1 MSINR
6 LQWMGVY
13 QAMPLS
19 YCRLKLQLLLSLIL
33 VVLIVDSALLLRLL
47 VGQLVASGSWEM
59 IVEGRTEVA
68 AVLYIA
74 MLSGWMMKERLLL
87 LLMEEGLYEWCSL
100 DGLLATSI
108 VE

>member
-1 MSINR
+1 M
-6 LQWMGVY
+6 
-13 QAMPLS
+13 
-19 YCRLKLQLLLSLIL
+19 
-33 VVLIVDSALLLRLL
+33 
-47 VGQLVASGSWEM
+47 
-59 IVEGRTEVA
+59 EGRTEVA

>member
-19 YCRLKLQLLLSLIL
+19 YRRQKLELLSLVL

-47 VGQLVASGSWEM
+47 VGQLIASGSWEM
-59 IVEGRTEVA
+59 IVEGRVEVA
-68 AVLYIA
+68 AVYIA
-74 MLSGWMMKERLLL
+74 MLSGWMMEEGLLL
-87 LLMEEGLYEWCSL
+87 LLLYGWCSL
-100 DGLLATSI
+100 DGLLATTI

>member
-1 MSINR
+1 M
-6 LQWMGVY
+6 LT
-13 QAMPLS
+13 
-19 YCRLKLQLLLSLIL
+19 LIL

-47 VGQLVASGSWEM
+47 VGQLVARGSWEM
-59 IVEGRTEVA
+59 IVEGRVEVA
-68 AVLYIA
+68 AMLYIA
-74 MLSGWMMKERLLL
+74 MLSGWMMEEGLLLLL

>member
-1 MSINR
+1 M
-6 LQWMGVY
+6 
-13 QAMPLS
+13 
-19 YCRLKLQLLLSLIL
+19 LSLVL

-47 VGQLVASGSWEM
+47 VRQLIARGSWEM
-59 IVEGRTEVA
+59 IVEGRVKVA
-68 AVLYIA
+68 AMLYIA
-74 MLSGWMMKERLLL
+74 MLSGWMMEEGLLLLL